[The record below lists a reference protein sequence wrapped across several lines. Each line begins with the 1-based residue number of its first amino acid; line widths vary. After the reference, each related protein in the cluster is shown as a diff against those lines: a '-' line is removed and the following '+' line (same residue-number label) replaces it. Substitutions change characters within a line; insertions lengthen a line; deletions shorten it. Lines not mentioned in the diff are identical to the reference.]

1 MTKLQYQFP
10 STLSPFWQGDN
21 FEFNILKRGKSKK
34 NVWGGEG
41 GGGLVKKD
49 FVKWNMVL
57 SAQFHMLVLTYLSNL
72 SINVVL
78 VILKGLQ

>member
-21 FEFNILKRGKSKK
+21 FGNQKK
-34 NVWGGEG
+34 MFEVGR

-57 SAQFHMLVLTYLSNL
+57 RAEFHMLVLTYLSNL